1 MGSYIAAAQKN
12 IRAIME
18 KIIAFEKV
26 DARFGLVAY
35 RDHPPQ
41 DSTFV
46 TKTFDF
52 TSSRRDMQAHVDWMS
67 AQGGGDGPEA
77 VAAGLKAAVDMC
89 WRKESA
95 KIIILIA
102 DAPPHG
108 LGESGDG
115 FPDGCPDG
123 NDPLQLAHAMKD
135 LGIVCYP
142 VGCEPA
148 LGGYR
153 FARDFLVSLAT
164 ISQGQ
169 AVTLSSA
176 ALLADVIIGGA
187 VEEIALERIME
198 SVDRE
203 IEEEQAAAAAA
214 GGAELNDEELCL
226 RVQSKLA
233 ARGTKVRSM
242 KHDAVLSAPHAK
254 TMAGKKSLK
263 LWRDEAPRPS
273 LDEECSFSFRSE
285 VPLSKSYKRKKSK
298 APLFRASRRSSSP
311 SLAVDDLE
319 AVAPPSKV
327 ATTSTSKGATTT
339 WMEDDVISLE
349 QVMRIQTKSRAR
361 KGKSMF

>member
-1 MGSYIAAAQKN
+1 MG
-12 IRAIME
+12 
-18 KIIAFEKV
+18 
-26 DARFGLVAY
+26 
-35 RDHPPQ
+35 
-41 DSTFV
+41 STFV

-89 WRKESA
+89 WRKEAA
-95 KIIILIA
+95 KIVILIA

-115 FPDGCPDG
+115 FPNGCPDG
-123 NDPLQLAHAMKD
+123 NDPLQLAHTMKD
-135 LGIVCYP
+135 RGIVCYP

-203 IEEEQAAAAAA
+203 IEEEQAAAVAA
-214 GGAELNDEELCL
+214 GGVELNDEEVCL

-233 ARGTKVRSM
+233 SRGTKVRSM

-254 TMAGKKSLK
+254 NMAGKKSLK
-263 LWRDEAPRPS
+263 LWRDEAPSDKEYDFPV
-273 LDEECSFSFRSE
+273 RSKSAA
-285 VPLSKSYKRKKSK
+285 PLSKSYKRKKTK
-298 APLFRASRRSSSP
+298 APLFRASSRTSSP
-311 SLAVDDLE
+311 SHVMDDSE
-319 AVAPPSKV
+319 AASLSK
-327 ATTSTSKGATTT
+327 AATSKGATTT
-339 WMEDDVISLE
+339 WMEEDVISLE